1 MQPNNKEVTILVI
14 DDDKVD
20 VMAVRRA
27 LRASGLEGRM
37 VVAHDGLEA
46 LQLLRDGSTVQH
58 PYLVLLDLNM
68 PRMNGIEFLKEAR
81 HDPVLKTAV
90 IFVLT
95 TSRAEEDKRRAYE
108 HNIAG
113 YIVKE
118 GSVDGYINAANLLER
133 YSSVVALP

>member
-1 MQPNNKEVTILVI
+1 MQPKNKDVTILVI
-14 DDDKVD
+14 DDDRVD
-20 VMAVRRA
+20 VMAVKRA
-27 LRASGLEGRM
+27 LRHSGLEGRM
-37 VVAHDGLEA
+37 LVAHDGMEA
-46 LQLLRDGSTVQH
+46 LTMLRDGSTVQH

-81 HDPVLKTAV
+81 HDPALKSAV

-95 TSRAEEDKRRAYE
+95 TSRAEEDMKKAYE

-118 GSVDGYINAANLLER
+118 GSADGYINAANLLER